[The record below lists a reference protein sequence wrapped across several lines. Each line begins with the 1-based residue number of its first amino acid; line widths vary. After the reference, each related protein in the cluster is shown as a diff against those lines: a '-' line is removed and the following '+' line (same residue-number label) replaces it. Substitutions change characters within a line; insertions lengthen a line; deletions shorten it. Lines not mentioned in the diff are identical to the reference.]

1 MALTLSKLEEDGWT
15 WQDAGR
21 DIGSVGSLDL
31 DLKVKVCGTVQ
42 AKTKFPH
49 SVRDVVP
56 GN

>member
-1 MALTLSKLEEDGWT
+1 MALTLSRLEEDGWT

-31 DLKVKVCGTVQ
+31 DLKVKVCSTVQ